1 MLQQKFDELRL
12 TGSLPSP
19 SAIGLRVLELA
30 QNDEYDHGELVRT
43 ILGDPAL
50 AGRILKLANSAT
62 HAAAGPVETIAQATM
77 RIGATSVR
85 HIALGLTLVS
95 DNRSGN
101 AQGFDYDRFWLR
113 SLATAVSASTLAFE
127 LNIMGAAEAFTV
139 GLLCDVGKLALAS
152 VHPEKYSAML
162 ERQPFLE
169 DSFLA
174 PIETRVFGINHT
186 EVSALMMED
195 WRLPKS
201 AQYGVLRH
209 MGVGAMGDEI
219 SAEACSLSLLL
230 QAAKSI
236 ADVMILDRQE
246 NRTVWLRACFQMDR
260 CAKDLGLEPEALRAL
275 GDKIL
280 PAWRDWSFTMGL
292 SRGKRMSFK
301 DAFREIEKEGIVE
314 CPAPLA
320 LQQEPNEK
328 EGSEILTGVIDT
340 IATSEKPTS
349 IEKPLRILVIDDEAQ
364 MLRLISHYLRREG
377 YEVIEATSSEE
388 GLREAFSKKPQVVI
402 SDWGLP
408 GMSGIEL
415 CSTLRETE
423 AGKKIYMLIVTA
435 REDDEQVVEAF
446 SKGVDDYIV
455 KPFNPK
461 ILIARVRAGQ
471 RMVRMRERVE
481 ESERAQQRQV
491 ASLGILTRKLRAAAL
506 TDPLTRLPN
515 RRYAMKRLKQEW
527 DVAERLGKPLS
538 VAVGDIDFFKRVNDD
553 YGHDAGDAVLR
564 MVAAEMRRTCRS
576 GDVLARVGGEEFLL
590 IHTGGN
596 QEMAAASADR
606 IRQAVEALEIHHEG
620 VDLKVTLSFGV
631 AQRADDM
638 CGLDDLIKV
647 GDQALYQ
654 AKEQGRNQV
663 CIQNEG
669 QAPPPAIKRPA

>member
-30 QNDEYDHGELVRT
+30 QNEEYDHGELVQT

-50 AGRILKLANSAT
+50 AGRILKLANSTT
-62 HAAAGPVETIAQATM
+62 HAASGPVDTIALATM
-77 RIGATSVR
+77 RIGATAVR

-95 DNRSGN
+95 DNRDGK
-101 AQGFDYDRFWLR
+101 ADGFDYDHFWLR
-113 SLATAVSASTLAFE
+113 SLGVAVAASTLAFE
-127 LNIMGAAEAFTV
+127 LNRMAAAEAFTV

-152 VHPEKYSAML
+152 VHPEEYSAML
-162 ERQPFLE
+162 GRQPHLE
-169 DSFLA
+169 DAFLA
-174 PIETRVFGINHT
+174 GLETRVFGINHA

-195 WRLPKS
+195 WRLPLS
-201 AQYGVLRH
+201 AQHGVLRH
-209 MGVGAMGDEI
+209 MGIGAMGDDV
-219 SAEACSLSLLL
+219 SAEACTLSQIL

-236 ADVMILDRQE
+236 ADVMTLDRVE

-260 CAKDLGLEPEALRAL
+260 CAADLGLEAEALHVIAE
-275 GDKIL
+275 KIL
-280 PAWRDWSFTMGL
+280 IAWRDWSFSMGL
-292 SRGKRMSFK
+292 PRGKRMSFK
-301 DAFREIEKEGIVE
+301 DSFREIEKSGITE
-314 CPAPLA
+314 AP
-320 LQQEPNEK
+320 EPLELHP
-328 EGSEILTGVIDT
+328 EPEVDDGSEIATDVIDPAPALET
-340 IATSEKPTS
+340 PVA

-364 MLRLISHYLRREG
+364 MLRLISHYLRRAG
-377 YEVIEATSSEE
+377 YEVFEATSSEE

-408 GMSGIEL
+408 GMSGVEL

-435 REDDEQVVEAF
+435 REDDDQVVEAF

-515 RRYAMKRLKQEW
+515 RRYAMRRLKQEW
-527 DVAERLGKPLS
+527 DVAERLDKPLS

-553 YGHDAGDAVLR
+553 HGHDAGDAVLR

-590 IHTGGN
+590 IHTGGDLKT
-596 QEMAAASADR
+596 AAASAER
-606 IRQAVEALEIHHEG
+606 IRLAVEALEIEHDG
-620 VDLKVTLSFGV
+620 TSLKVTLSFGV
-631 AQRADDM
+631 ARRTPGM
-638 CGLDDLIKV
+638 RGIDDLIKAA
-647 GDQALYQ
+647 DKALYT
-654 AKEQGRNQV
+654 AKEEGRNRVYLQT
-663 CIQNEG
+663 G
-669 QAPPPAIKRPA
+669 DDTPPPELKRSA